1 MPSILIEAGFITNKE
16 EEEYMN
22 TEAGQEEVAK
32 NILSAVKLYLSSLDS
47 PKKEG
52 ENETTNSVNGVAILV
67 NEDRKKITKS

>member
-1 MPSILIEAGFITNKE
+1 
-16 EEEYMN
+16 MN

-32 NILSAVKLYLSSLDS
+32 NILSAVKLYLNSLDN

-67 NEDRKKITKS
+67 NEDRKKIAKS